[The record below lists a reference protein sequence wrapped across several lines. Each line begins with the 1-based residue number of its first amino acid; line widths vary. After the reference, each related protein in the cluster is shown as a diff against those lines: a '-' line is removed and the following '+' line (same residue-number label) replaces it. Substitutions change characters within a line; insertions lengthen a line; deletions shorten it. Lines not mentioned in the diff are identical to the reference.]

1 MATKN
6 KNIGIFLLIGAAVL
20 LSGFIGSKKKIRSNK
35 PVLTMSNVPTG
46 TDVIYI
52 VPGAEIYD
60 LNMALVYTNN
70 SGTFIQVAVLNDPS
84 SPIGMFNVA
93 FGMDFLNA
101 QTGYV
106 FFEQTT
112 NRIFNG

>member
-20 LSGFIGSKKKIRSNK
+20 LSGFLKPKNKKRSST
-35 PVLTMSNVPTG
+35 PEVTMNNVPTG
-46 TDVIYI
+46 TDVIFI

-60 LNMALVYTNN
+60 RNMSLMYTNN
-70 SGTFIQVAVLNDPS
+70 SGSYIQVAVLNDPS
-84 SPIGMFNVA
+84 APTGMFNVA

-112 NRIFNG
+112 NNPI